1 MSTINQGHMMYG
13 SWDIKC
19 KGQSF
24 LSFWAI
30 FLPFDPPNNAKSQN
44 FEKIKKSLKI
54 LSFYICVPQMTI
66 MVYGSWYIKHD
77 RQNFLSFWA
86 IFCPF
91 PPNNPEN
98 QNLEKRKKLLEI
110 SFTQVYHKWQSYYI
124 WFLRYQLQQRFFLSS
139 WTTFC
144 PFTPLTVQKMEIY
157 IKKWKHLEISSFYTS
172 VPKLKITGYTVLE
185 IWCVMDVIVV
195 FHFGQFLPFY
205 PP

>member
-98 QNLEKRKKLLEI
+98 QNLEKRKKLLDI

-124 WFLRYQLQQRFFLSS
+124 WFLRYQMLFFCHL
-139 WTTFC
+139 W
-144 PFTPLTVQKMEIY
+144 PFLALLPSKAQKMKISQNW
-157 IKKWKHLEISSFYTS
+157 KKTLEISSFYTS
-172 VPKLKITGYTVLE
+172 IPKIMIMGYTVPK
-185 IWCVMDVIVV
+185 IWCVLDVIVI
-195 FHFGQFLPFY
+195 FHFELFFTLSPH
-205 PP
+205 